1 MGKFKKGDIV
11 EHKLNKEW
19 LMVLEVRGADIEC
32 RTKSLEVR
40 TFQEFELKERN

>member
-1 MGKFKKGDIV
+1 MGKFNKGDIV
-11 EHKLNKEW
+11 EHRLNKEW
-19 LMVLEVRGADIEC
+19 LMVLEVRCDCIEC